1 MKPEYLYGT
10 DYSLKQ
16 SEEMFRMN
24 SDTELLG
31 RFMRL
36 RKTDHVLDV
45 GTNNGALLLYAAAQ
59 HPASVCGIDLFPE
72 ALNLAEENLRVN
84 SVDAML
90 ICTRLQE
97 FRHEPFDV
105 ILCNPPFFPYSGK
118 MVNENEFL
126 AAARHEKYLTL
137 EELFDH
143 VSRLL
148 KDNGRFYLVHRASRM
163 NDIVAECFRC
173 RMRPAR
179 IKVAYESKEKA
190 AKSVAFEI
198 VRGTGRQ
205 MIIEPPAY
213 LDDRSTYS
221 ERSDESWM

>member
-10 DYSLKQ
+10 PYCLKQ
-16 SEEMFRMN
+16 SDEMFRMN

-36 RKTDHVLDV
+36 RRTDHVLDV
-45 GTNNGALLLYAAAQ
+45 GTNNGALLLYAAFQ
-59 HPASVCGIDLFPE
+59 KPASLCGIDLFEE
-72 ALNLAEENLRVN
+72 ALTLARQNLRDN
-84 SVDAML
+84 RAEAEL
-90 ICTRLQE
+90 ICTKLQDL
-97 FRHEPFDV
+97 RREPFDV

-137 EELFDH
+137 EELFEH

-163 NDIVAECFRC
+163 NDIMEECFRR

-179 IKVAYESKEKA
+179 IRIAYETKNKA
-190 AKSVAFEI
+190 AKSAVFEI

-205 MIIEPPAY
+205 MVIEPPAF
-213 LDDRSTYS
+213 LDERSTYS
-221 ERSDESWM
+221 ERSDENWM